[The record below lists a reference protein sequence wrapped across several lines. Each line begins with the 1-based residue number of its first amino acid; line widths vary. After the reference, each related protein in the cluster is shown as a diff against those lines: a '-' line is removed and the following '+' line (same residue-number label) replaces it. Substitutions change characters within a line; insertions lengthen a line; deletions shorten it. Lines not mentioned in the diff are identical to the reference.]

1 MSPLSMVA
9 ENKKQEVIIK
19 TKIYCDHCAK
29 CETCKARVEGK
40 VYELKGVQQVEMNP
54 GNETIR
60 VVFNPK
66 RMKIE
71 TIKTQIN
78 KSGYD
83 ADEMIASEKE
93 VAELDG
99 CCRK

>member
-1 MSPLSMVA
+1 
-9 ENKKQEVIIK
+9 
-19 TKIYCDHCAK
+19 
-29 CETCKARVEGK
+29 
-40 VYELKGVQQVEMNP
+40 MNP